1 MPKSLTADQQQL
13 VVDNL
18 DLARLVAWEFR
29 GVAPRDWA
37 EAEAGWGLVRAAQ
50 YWMPGR
56 YRSFRAIARLCCRQ
70 AVRRGLQR
78 GQPIQHPVNPKRLG
92 KLFDRDLDPEASAV
106 RAEAIRRVGKALG
119 QLSASDRALA
129 ECVAEGDAVHA
140 AAGRLGIGRGAA
152 WGRWARLSAR
162 LRLYFASAD

>member
-1 MPKSLTADQQQL
+1 MKPLTPEQQQL
-13 VVDNL
+13 VADNM

-29 GVAPRDWA
+29 NVAPRDWA

-50 YWMPGR
+50 YWVPGR

-78 GQPIQHPVNPKRLG
+78 GQPFHHPVDPERLG
-92 KLFDRDLDPEASAV
+92 GLPGRDLDPEASAV
-106 RAEAIRRVGKALG
+106 RAEAIRRVGEALER
-119 QLSASDRALA
+119 LSASDRALA

-140 AAGRLGIGRGAA
+140 AASRLGIGRGAA

-162 LRLYFASAD
+162 LRPYFTSAD